1 MSNIK
6 FLFFLPLYFT
16 CLQLSSQNIS
26 GKVLSDSTSIARAQ
40 LILKKKS
47 TIIAYQFT
55 DEKGSFLFQN
65 IKIDSLELEVTHLNY
80 ISKVFFLTKPFS
92 NDLKLELFENTK
104 LLQEVIIKGD
114 LPIYQKK
121 DTIVYNPKHYLDGS
135 ERVVEDLLKKL
146 PGISV
151 NDVGKIFFKG
161 KEIESLML
169 DGDDLFNSRYTI
181 GSRNID
187 VNEVK
192 SVEAIENFNKN
203 KVLHKI
209 TTSDKVALN
218 LKLKNKQKFTSR
230 LQLENDF
237 TTKYDNTATSLLLH
251 KKAKGFSILNTNNLG
266 EIYDTDVS
274 LIDNNYQNYPLIS
287 QGSFPVFLSKNNS
300 ILNETF
306 QTNNS
311 FKLNISEKSS
321 FTIDLATYKDNIKQ
335 QIDNTTKYQFNDQN
349 FEFVNSDSQI
359 KKPETIATNTY
370 YEYYNGKDIQVNTHF
385 ILENKN
391 SLFTNNAVNN
401 SVPRASSVY
410 TDEKLLGGKAEI
422 TKKLSDKSA
431 INFSAL
437 LSQKKTNQNFLLQ
450 PSIEIYNSISIDNQL
465 VDLNTNSFVFTTQ
478 FYRNFEKFKLVFTNK
493 TSLNN
498 DELFS
503 RLDLENSA
511 SDSFVNTIDYKNFTN
526 ELRTKLSF
534 TYKKFRFSVDGI
546 MWLNKLQK
554 NNQSQN
560 HQNLLFETNVK
571 YAITKK
577 QELQLFLT
585 QSIET
590 PLISKIF
597 NQSILNSYSSLITN
611 GEDFDN
617 IKNTQA
623 SLNYSITDLYNTFY
637 FRSFISF
644 SYKNKDYYDITT
656 PNPVLIS
663 NQSILID
670 QKNTRTT
677 LNLSIQKFIPF
688 IKINFKYNTTFMFST
703 YYNFLED
710 STIREIDSKI
720 FNNEIILFADIIKGV
735 SVNNKFNIDFN
746 FFKMDSDLNK
756 LTQLK
761 NEFKINYIIS
771 QKLSLNSSLSTI
783 ISDTK
788 KNQKY
793 NFIGFEILYK
803 LSKPNLEIYFTGQN
817 LINHKRFVNT
827 NISDFSV
834 SSFSYNLQE
843 RNILLGLRF
852 KLF

>member
-1 MSNIK
+1 MSSIK

-16 CLQLSSQNIS
+16 GLQLSSQNIS

-47 TIIAYQFT
+47 TIIAFQFT
-55 DEKGSFLFQN
+55 DEKGGFSFQN
-65 IKIDSLELEVTHLNY
+65 IIIDSLELEVTHLNY

-209 TTSDKVALN
+209 TTSDKLALN

-230 LQLENDF
+230 LQLENNF

-251 KKAKGFSILNTNNLG
+251 KKAKGFSLLNTNNLG
-266 EIYDTDVS
+266 EIYDTEVS

-300 ILNETF
+300 ILNKTF

-321 FTIDLATYKDNIKQ
+321 LTIDLATYNDNIKQ
-335 QIDNTTKYQFNDQN
+335 QLDNITKYQFNDQN

-359 KKPETIATNTY
+359 KKPVTIATNTY

-385 ILENKN
+385 IVENKN
-391 SLFTNNAVNN
+391 SLFTNNAFNN

-410 TDEKLLGGKAEI
+410 TDEKLLGGKTEI
-422 TKKLSDKSA
+422 TKKLNDKSA

-437 LSQKKTNQNFLLQ
+437 LSQKKINQNFLLQ
-450 PSIEIYNSISIDNQL
+450 PSIEIYNSTSIDNQL
-465 VDLNTNSFVFTTQ
+465 VNLNTNSFVFTTQ

-597 NQSILNSYSSLITN
+597 NQPILNSYSSLITN

-656 PNPVLIS
+656 PNPVIIS

-688 IKINFKYNTTFMFST
+688 IKINIKYNTTLMFST
-703 YYNFLED
+703 FYNFVDD
-710 STIREIDSKI
+710 SSIREIDSKI
-720 FNNEIILFADIIKGV
+720 FNNEIILFADITKGV

-783 ISDTK
+783 ISNTK

-793 NFIGFEILYK
+793 NFLGFEMLYK
-803 LSKPNLEIYFTGQN
+803 LSNPNLEIYFTGQN
-817 LINHKRFVNT
+817 LLNHKKFVNT

-843 RNILLGLRF
+843 RNVLLGLRF